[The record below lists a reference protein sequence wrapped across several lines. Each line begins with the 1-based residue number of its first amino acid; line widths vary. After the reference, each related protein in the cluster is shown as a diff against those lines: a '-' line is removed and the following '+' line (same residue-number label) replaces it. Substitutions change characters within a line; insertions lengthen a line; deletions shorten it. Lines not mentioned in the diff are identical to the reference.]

1 MEGEDRGRQ
10 QVVVM
15 HRATFLATLTGDG
28 GPRATS
34 IRALVHQ
41 NACDNGSTALFWGGC
56 GLLSLFKP
64 HIATLKGSGSV

>member
-41 NACDNGSTALFWGGC
+41 NACDNGSTALFWGG
-56 GLLSLFKP
+56 LWAVVTVQTSYR
-64 HIATLKGSGSV
+64 HT